1 MESATGFT
9 ILSILALLFGFL
21 DGFHNSAN
29 VVATVVSSR
38 AMHPRQALTVAAIA
52 EFIGPFLF
60 GTAVAKTIGSQLVN
74 PVAITAPVVAAA
86 TLSAT
91 IWKLITW
98 RFGIP
103 ASSSHSLIGGLVGG
117 VMAAASPSALQSSG
131 MITIF
136 LALFLS
142 PIVGLAGGYLMMN
155 LNLFLLRGATP
166 KVNTFFKR
174 GQIVTSAVL
183 ALIHGSNNSQKVM
196 GIMVLGLVSAGVA
209 TQENTP
215 LWIVI
220 SAAGALA
227 AGTFLGGMRI
237 IRTIGGKFY
246 KIRPIHGFT
255 AQVTTAT
262 IILVATLAGGPV
274 STTQVVS
281 SSVVGVGASERM
293 NKVRWQ
299 VFQEIALAWLI
310 TLPFTAFLAAILY
323 WCISLFLRG

>member
-1 MESATGFT
+1 MEFATGFT

-29 VVATVVSSR
+29 IVATAVSSR
-38 AMHPRQALTVAAIA
+38 AMHPRQALTAAALA

-74 PVAITAPVVAAA
+74 PMAVTAPVVAAA

-91 IWKLITW
+91 VWKLITW

-117 VMAAASPSALQSSG
+117 VMAAAGLPALQANG
-131 MITIF
+131 LITIF

-142 PIVGLAGGYLMMN
+142 PLIGLVGGYLMMN
-155 LNLFLLRGATP
+155 LALFLLRGATP

-174 GQIVTSAVL
+174 GQIITSTLL

-196 GIMVLGLVSAGVA
+196 GIIVLGLVSGGVG
-209 TQENTP
+209 TQDGTP
-215 LWIVI
+215 LWIVF

-227 AGTFLGGMRI
+227 AGTFVGGMRI

-262 IILVATLAGGPV
+262 IILVATLLGGPV

-299 VFQEIALAWLI
+299 VFQDIALAWLI
-310 TLPFTAFLAAILY
+310 TLPFTAFLAAFLY
-323 WCISLFLRG
+323 WCFSLFS